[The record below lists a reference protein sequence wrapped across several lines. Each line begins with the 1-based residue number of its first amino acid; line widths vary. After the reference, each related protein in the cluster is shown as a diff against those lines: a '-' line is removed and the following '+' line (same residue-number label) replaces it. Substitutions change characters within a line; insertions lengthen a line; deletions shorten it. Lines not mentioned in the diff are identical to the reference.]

1 LARGRPSRLDMA
13 RADIAKVFA
22 DSPRRVY
29 WPSELA
35 QILRTHRTS
44 WRLAQST
51 NVAEFTA
58 YLLQKTQLKEVQV
71 SPVNHPDMG
80 IISRFVWGD
89 ASAYL
94 IALSLKRGSYLSHAT
109 AVLLH
114 ALTDHLPAVVYINQE
129 QSEKPRPTG
138 GLTQES
144 LARAF
149 AGKPRRSS
157 LVMQC
162 GDAQIVVVSGKNTGR
177 LEVAPLRIG
186 EEDLDVTK
194 LERTLIDIAV
204 RPVYAGGVF
213 QVLEAFRAA
222 KDRLSVGTLLA
233 TLKKLDYIYP
243 YHQAIGFYMQRAGYE
258 ERQYARLRA
267 LGVNIDFYL
276 SHDMREPAYDPAWRL
291 YHPGG
296 F

>member
-1 LARGRPSRLDMA
+1 MRRGRPSRLDIA
-13 RADIAKVFA
+13 RSQIAKVFA
-22 DSPRRVY
+22 DSPRRIY

-35 QILRTHRTS
+35 QILKIHRSS
-44 WRLAQST
+44 WGLAHST

-58 YLLQKTQLKEVQV
+58 YLLQETQLKEIQI
-71 SPVNHPDMG
+71 SAVNHPDMKT
-80 IISRFVWGD
+80 ISRFVWGD

-94 IALSLKRGSYLSHAT
+94 IALSLKRGSYLSHAS

-114 ALTDHLPAVVYINQE
+114 ALTDHLPAVIYVNQE
-129 QSEKPRPTG
+129 QSEKARAVG

-149 AGKPRRSS
+149 AGKPRRSN

-162 GDAQIVVVSGKNTGR
+162 RDTQIVVVSGKNTGR

-186 EEDLDVTK
+186 GEDLDVTK
-194 LERTLIDIAV
+194 LERTLIDIVV

-213 QVLEAFRAA
+213 HVLEAFRAA
-222 KDRLSVGTLLA
+222 KDRVSVGTLLA

-243 YHQAIGFYMQRAGYE
+243 YHQAIGFYMQRAGYD
-258 ERQYARLRA
+258 ERQYGRLLA
-267 LGVNIDFYL
+267 MGLNVDFYL
-276 SHDMREPAYDPAWRL
+276 SHEMRDPAYDSTWRL
-291 YHPGG
+291 YYPSG